1 MCIWRG
7 IILLATWWL
16 RANQFPSNKL
26 STFVS
31 FVFPLAPSGGSWDV
45 ALSRHCLLCLLC
57 WSLDAPSSIML
68 RNGMFAIK
76 ALNNTSGFSP
86 FARGVKAYCTC
97 IPSFKSHASGRR
109 HESGRLTFEAHKP
122 VQTVLF
128 PAINHRIRL
137 HPFYPL
143 IRFEKGFETH
153 STFCM
158 ASVMIVRFFLF
169 FFLWM
174 QIPGSLLPSF
184 LAQSVNVC
192 FLETLNNVFDQFL
205 AWGCFNCGTQAINIS
220 LNKFILFYV
229 LCVVFLC
236 R

>member
-68 RNGMFAIK
+68 RNGMFTIK

-109 HESGRLTFEAHKP
+109 HESDRLTFEAHKP

-143 IRFEKGFETH
+143 IRFEKRIWNPQHVLHGR
-153 STFCM
+153 CY
-158 ASVMIVRFFLF
+158 
-169 FFLWM
+169 
-174 QIPGSLLPSF
+174 GCSLLPF
-184 LAQSVNVC
+184 L
-192 FLETLNNVFDQFL
+192 F
-205 AWGCFNCGTQAINIS
+205 S
-220 LNKFILFYV
+220 LNANSRLIASFFSGSICKCLFP
-229 LCVVFLC
+229 
-236 R
+236 RNSK